1 MMEETKINVII
12 YGGKSILS
20 RKETPLS
27 VDITYCDAADECP
40 LRANGKCLLA
50 TRMGFDICKHGRIE
64 RHKGYTSRAR
74 KYSQFRER
82 YASDPLYNALDE
94 PTDNVLMFTIGDETF
109 VKLGLVGME
118 YEPDGGWKE
127 YKGLPTSRG
136 MYVCD
141 PWLGH
146 KSLWVPTEAL
156 DADFFE
162 QVCKFRPQALFGGTI
177 AEFQQKH
184 VPMIVHVLKEVL
196 PDVYAELVDR
206 CSELAERKLDHTGR
220 YARALTLKDG
230 LRLTDCHGNVFVKQ
244 GDHITCDNY
253 NCTLVGVDG
262 ITAKGNATIAIEI
275 GETAYVKVED
285 NDWVCDETEFK

>member
-1 MMEETKINVII
+1 MGEQKVNVIL
-12 YGGKSILS
+12 YGGKSIFS

-64 RHKGYTSRAR
+64 RHKGYTSRAM
-74 KYSQFRER
+74 KYKQFREK
-82 YASDPLYNALDE
+82 YANDPLYNALDE
-94 PTDNVLMFTIGDETF
+94 PTDSVLMFTIGDETF
-109 VKLGLVGME
+109 VKLGLVGIE
-118 YEPDGGWKE
+118 YDPDGGWKE
-127 YKGLPTSRG
+127 RKREANNYG

-141 PWLGH
+141 PWLGD

-162 QVCKFRPQALFGGTI
+162 QVCKFRPQAFLGGTI
-177 AEFQQKH
+177 TKFQKKN
-184 VPMIVHVLKEVL
+184 VPMIVHTLREVL
-196 PDVYAELVDR
+196 PDVYAELIER
-206 CSELAERKLDHTGR
+206 CPELAERKLDHTGR

-230 LRLTDCHGNVFVKQ
+230 SRLKDCHGNVFVKQ
-244 GDHITCDNY
+244 GNHITCDSY
-253 NCTLVGVDG
+253 KCTLDGVGDV
-262 ITAKGNATIAIEI
+262 TANGNATLTIEI
-275 GETAYVKVED
+275 GEKAYVEVKD